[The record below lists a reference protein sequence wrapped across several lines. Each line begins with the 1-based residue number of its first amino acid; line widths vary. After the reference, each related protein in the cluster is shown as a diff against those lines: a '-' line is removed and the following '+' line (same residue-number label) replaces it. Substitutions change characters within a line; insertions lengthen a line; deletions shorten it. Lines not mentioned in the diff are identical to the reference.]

1 MAETSLAV
9 FTGQAFWRDGDGYS
23 TGESFI
29 RFIEAFA
36 ELYGQI
42 TLLVRVERE
51 PGRGSYPLDPQRFR
65 VVELPP
71 FEQFNP
77 LQVARAW
84 PRVRR
89 ILQAELPHHG
99 AVWIG
104 GPHLVGWQVLRLCRR
119 AGVPCLLMIRQNLI
133 EQVRHKARGVKR
145 WPALAITTWLESR
158 FRAAAGQVPTFT
170 VGRMMYREYWGE
182 RRGNVHEVC
191 INLLRAN
198 DIPELLPA
206 RVSEPRPARLLWV
219 GRLSAEKGLPV
230 LLHALTRLPMNG
242 SGPTLTLVGTG
253 PQEDELQELAG
264 GLGLE
269 GRVRFAGYVPFGPA
283 LADYYRDADLFV
295 LPSLTGEGLPQV
307 LLEAMAAGVPC
318 VATAVEGI
326 PFFIE
331 DQRDGVLVPPADA
344 TALAAAIAD
353 LLRDKER
360 RRRLAA
366 AALEKVRAH
375 SLEAER
381 ARMATVLQE
390 QLALQPRPGVVA

>member
-1 MAETSLAV
+1 MAGNQLAV

-36 ELYGQI
+36 ELYGQV
-42 TLLVRVERE
+42 TLLVRVEAR
-51 PGRGSYPLDPQRFR
+51 PGRGSYPLDPRRFR

-77 LQVARAW
+77 VQVARAW

-89 ILQAELPHHG
+89 ILRDQLPPHG

-104 GPHLVGWQVLRLCRR
+104 GPHLVGWQVLRLCRQ
-119 AGVPCLLMIRQNLI
+119 AGIPCFLMIRQNLI

-145 WPALAITTWLESR
+145 IPALAITALLEGR
-158 FRAAAGQVPTFT
+158 FRAAARHIPTFT
-170 VGRMMYREYWGE
+170 VGRMMYREYGGE
-182 RRGNVHEVC
+182 SHDNVHEVC

-198 DIPELLPA
+198 DIPATVPA
-206 RVSEPRPARLLWV
+206 RAEKPRSASLLWV

-230 LLHALTRLPMNG
+230 LLQALGRLPADG
-242 SGPTLTLVGTG
+242 TAPTLTLVGTG
-253 PQEDELQELAG
+253 PQEDELREMTAD
-264 GLGLE
+264 LGLD
-269 GRVRFAGYVPFGPA
+269 GRVQFAGYVPFGPA
-283 LADYYRDADLFV
+283 LAEYYRRADLFV

-318 VATAVEGI
+318 IATAVEGI
-326 PFFIE
+326 PFFID

-344 TALAAAIAD
+344 GALTAAIEE
-353 LLRDKER
+353 LLRDPER
-360 RRRLAA
+360 CRQLSAA
-366 AALEKVRAH
+366 GLEKVRDH
-375 SLEAER
+375 SLEVER
-381 ARMATVLQE
+381 GRMVAVLE
-390 QLALQPRPGVVA
+390 ETLALRPRHEAAA